1 MAEGWWSDGLPGA
14 RAGPAR
20 VRLPGRGNNRG
31 RTMTFQGWGWQREAS
46 QVGAWVP
53 DAAGGRGATMPRRT
67 SGEPFARVP
76 GAPRTFWA
84 ALWAERRGGREGAL
98 GPGKM
103 QEFEGCDPA
112 RRIHESWRGPPG
124 CKRSLAWK
132 LRRPAPTYPRA
143 AGDAPFVWLS
153 LHTLK
158 IVMGAVK
165 KSTKDPT
172 AVERANLLNMAKLSI
187 KGLIESALSFGRTLD
202 SDYPPLQQ
210 FFVVMEHCL
219 KHGLKVRKSFLSY
232 NKTIWGP
239 LELVEKLYPE
249 AEEIGASVRDLP
261 GLKTP
266 LGRARAWL
274 RLALMQKKMAD
285 YLRCLIIQRDL
296 LSEFYEYH
304 ALMMEEEGA
313 VIVGLLVGL
322 NVIDANL
329 CVKGED
335 LDSQVGVIDFSMYLK
350 NEEDIGN
357 KERNVQIAAILD
369 QKNYVEELNRQ
380 LNSTVSSLHSRVD
393 SLEKSNTKLIE
404 ELAIAKNNII
414 KLQEENH
421 QLRSENKLILMKTQ
435 QHLEVTKVDVETELQ
450 TYKHSR
456 QGLDEM
462 YNEARRQLR
471 DESQLRQ
478 DVENELA
485 VQVSMKHEIELAM
498 KLLEKDIHEKQ
509 DTLIGLRQQLEEVKA
524 INIEMYQK
532 LQGSEDGLK
541 EKNEI
546 IARLEEKTSKITAA
560 MRQLEQRLQQ
570 AEKAQMDTE
579 DEDKKCLQEC
589 QSKFDSL
596 QKQISQKEKQLV
608 QLETDLKIEK
618 EWRQTLQEDLQK
630 EKDTLSHLRN
640 ETQQIISLKKEFLNL
655 QDENQ
660 QLKKIYHEQEQA
672 LQELGNK
679 LSESKLKIEDIKE
692 ANKALQGLVW
702 LKDKEATH
710 CKLCEKEFSL
720 SKRKHHCRNCGEIF
734 CNACSDNEL
743 PLPSSPKPVRVC
755 DSCHALLIQRCSSN
769 LP

>member
-1 MAEGWWSDGLPGA
+1 MLVAGVWDAERAPGSPPGQTA
-14 RAGPAR
+14 ASGRLLGEVLSGR
-20 VRLPGRGNNRG
+20 GGGGRLPG
-31 RTMTFQGWGWQREAS
+31 S
-46 QVGAWVP
+46 SP
-53 DAAGGRGATMPRRT
+53 
-67 SGEPFARVP
+67 
-76 GAPRTFWA
+76 
-84 ALWAERRGGREGAL
+84 
-98 GPGKM
+98 
-103 QEFEGCDPA
+103 PA
-112 RRIHESWRGPPG
+112 
-124 CKRSLAWK
+124 
-132 LRRPAPTYPRA
+132 
-143 AGDAPFVWLS
+143 V
-153 LHTLK
+153 
-158 IVMGAVK
+158 
-165 KSTKDPT
+165 KDPT

-249 AEEIGASVRDLP
+249 AEEIAASVRDLP

-350 NEEDIGN
+350 NEDDIGS

-380 LNSTVSSLHSRVD
+380 LNSTVSSLHARVD

-421 QLRSENKLILMKTQ
+421 QLRSENTLILMKTQ
-435 QHLEVTKVDVETELQ
+435 HHLEVTKVDVEAELQ
-450 TYKHSR
+450 TYRHSR

-471 DESQLRQ
+471 EESQLRQ
-478 DVENELA
+478 DIENELM

-509 DTLIGLRQQLEEVKA
+509 DTLIGLRQQLDEVKA

-532 LQGSEDGLK
+532 LQVSDDAMK

-546 IARLEEKTSKITAA
+546 VSRLEDKTNQITAT
-560 MRQLEQRLQQ
+560 MKQLEQRLQQ
-570 AEKAQMDTE
+570 AEKSQME
-579 DEDKKCLQEC
+579 AENEDKKFKQEC
-589 QSKFDSL
+589 MSKSENL
-596 QKQISQKEKQLV
+596 QKEISRKEKQL
-608 QLETDLKIEK
+608 
-618 EWRQTLQEDLQK
+618 
-630 EKDTLSHLRN
+630 
-640 ETQQIISLKKEFLNL
+640 
-655 QDENQ
+655 
-660 QLKKIYHEQEQA
+660 
-672 LQELGNK
+672 
-679 LSESKLKIEDIKE
+679 SKLKIEDIKE
-692 ANKALQGLVW
+692 ANKALQGQVW

-755 DSCHALLIQRCSSN
+755 DSCHAFLIQRCSSN
-769 LP
+769 MP

>member
-1 MAEGWWSDGLPGA
+1 MLVGVWDAERAPASRGA
-14 RAGPAR
+14 DSRWRA
-20 VRLPGRGNNRG
+20 
-31 RTMTFQGWGWQREAS
+31 
-46 QVGAWVP
+46 
-53 DAAGGRGATMPRRT
+53 AAG
-67 SGEPFARVP
+67 
-76 GAPRTFWA
+76 
-84 ALWAERRGGREGAL
+84 
-98 GPGKM
+98 
-103 QEFEGCDPA
+103 
-112 RRIHESWRGPPG
+112 
-124 CKRSLAWK
+124 
-132 LRRPAPTYPRA
+132 RA
-143 AGDAPFVWLS
+143 V
-153 LHTLK
+153 
-158 IVMGAVK
+158 
-165 KSTKDPT
+165 KDPT

-249 AEEIGASVRDLP
+249 AEEIAASVRDLP

-350 NEEDIGN
+350 NEDDIGS

-380 LNSTVSSLHSRVD
+380 LNSTVSSLHTRVD

-421 QLRSENKLILMKTQ
+421 QLRSENTIILMKTQ
-435 QHLEVTKVDVETELQ
+435 HHLEVTKVDVEAELQ
-450 TYKHSR
+450 TYRHSR

-471 DESQLRQ
+471 EESQLRQ
-478 DVENELA
+478 DIENELM

-509 DTLIGLRQQLEEVKA
+509 DTLIGLRQQLDEVKA

-532 LQGSEDGLK
+532 LQVSEDAMK

-546 IARLEEKTSKITAA
+546 IGRLEDKTNQITAT
-560 MRQLEQRLQQ
+560 MKQLEQRLQQ
-570 AEKAQMDTE
+570 AEKSQVEAE
-579 DEDKKCLQEC
+579 IEDKKFKQDCM
-589 QSKFDSL
+589 SKSENL
-596 QKQISQKEKQLV
+596 QKEISRKEKQLV

-618 EWRQTLQEDLQK
+618 EWRQTLEDDLQK
-630 EKDTLSHLRN
+630 EKETLSHLRV
-640 ETQQIISLKKEFLNL
+640 ETQQIICLKKEFLKL
-655 QDENQ
+655 QDKNR
-660 QLKKIYHEQEQA
+660 QLKKICHDQEEA
-672 LQELGNK
+672 LQELACK

-692 ANKALQGLVW
+692 ANKALQGQVW

-720 SKRKHHCRNCGEIF
+720 SKRKNF
-734 CNACSDNEL
+734 KFDN
-743 PLPSSPKPVRVC
+743 
-755 DSCHALLIQRCSSN
+755 
-769 LP
+769 

>member
-1 MAEGWWSDGLPGA
+1 MLPAGTRWGSGSGARGAGLPFDA
-14 RAGPAR
+14 DALLAPFLPAPSR
-20 VRLPGRGNNRG
+20 LALRLPGRLPAPWAPPSLASSSLPPSPQDGWSRRRG
-31 RTMTFQGWGWQREAS
+31 RWEAWQD
-46 QVGAWVP
+46 G
-53 DAAGGRGATMPRRT
+53 GAT
-67 SGEPFARVP
+67 
-76 GAPRTFWA
+76 
-84 ALWAERRGGREGAL
+84 AE
-98 GPGKM
+98 GPKDRP
-103 QEFEGCDPA
+103 DPPPDPPPDPHQDPHPDPQPPA
-112 RRIHESWRGPPG
+112 GPP
-124 CKRSLAWK
+124 A
-132 LRRPAPTYPRA
+132 
-143 AGDAPFVWLS
+143 
-153 LHTLK
+153 
-158 IVMGAVK
+158 MAV
-165 KSTKDPT
+165 KDPT

-249 AEEIGASVRDLP
+249 AEEIAASVRDLP

-335 LDSQVGVIDFSMYLK
+335 LDSQVGVIDFSLYLK

-380 LNSTVSSLHSRVD
+380 LNTVSSLHARVD

-435 QHLEVTKVDVETELQ
+435 QHLEVTKVDVEAELQ
-450 TYKHSR
+450 TYKQSR

-462 YNEARRQLR
+462 YNDARRQLR
-471 DESQLRQ
+471 EESQLRQ
-478 DVENELA
+478 DVENELM

-546 IARLEEKTSKITAA
+546 IGRLEDKTNQITAA
-560 MRQLEQRLQQ
+560 MKQLEQRLQQ
-570 AEKAQMDTE
+570 AEKAQMEAENE
-579 DEDKKCLQEC
+579 DEKLQQEC
-589 QSKFDSL
+589 LSKSDTL
-596 QKQISQKEKQLV
+596 QKQISQKEKQLAR
-608 QLETDLKIEK
+608 LETDLKIEK
-618 EWRQTLQEDLQK
+618 EWRHTLQDSLQK
-630 EKDTLSHLRN
+630 EKDALSHLRN
-640 ETQQIISLKKEFLNL
+640 ETQQIISLKKEFLSL
-655 QDENQ
+655 QDENHE
-660 QLKKIYHEQEQA
+660 LKKTCHDQEKA
-672 LQELGNK
+672 LQEVASK

-692 ANKALQGLVW
+692 ANKALQGQVW
-702 LKDKEATH
+702 LKDEEATH

-755 DSCHALLIQRCSSN
+755 DSCHALLIQRVFQ
-769 LP
+769 LPQEPVTGI

>member
-1 MAEGWWSDGLPGA
+1 
-14 RAGPAR
+14 
-20 VRLPGRGNNRG
+20 
-31 RTMTFQGWGWQREAS
+31 MTFQVWGWRREDMSRAL
-46 QVGAWVP
+46 AWAP
-53 DAAGGRGATMPRRT
+53 DAED
-67 SGEPFARVP
+67 GEGEQFPC
-76 GAPRTFWA
+76 TILA
-84 ALWAERRGGREGAL
+84 A
-98 GPGKM
+98 
-103 QEFEGCDPA
+103 
-112 RRIHESWRGPPG
+112 
-124 CKRSLAWK
+124 
-132 LRRPAPTYPRA
+132 
-143 AGDAPFVWLS
+143 
-153 LHTLK
+153 
-158 IVMGAVK
+158 
-165 KSTKDPT
+165 KDPT

-261 GLKTP
+261 GLN
-266 LGRARAWL
+266 
-274 RLALMQKKMAD
+274 
-285 YLRCLIIQRDL
+285 
-296 LSEFYEYH
+296 EFYECH

-421 QLRSENKLILMKTQ
+421 QLRNENKLILMKTQ

-450 TYKHSR
+450 TYKQSR

-532 LQGSEDGLK
+532 MQGSEDCLK

-546 IARLEEKTSKITAA
+546 IAQLEEKTNKITAA
-560 MRQLEQRLQQ
+560 MKQLEQRLQQ
-570 AEKAQMDTE
+570 AEKAQMEAE
-579 DEDKKCLQEC
+579 DEDEKYLQEC
-589 QSKFDSL
+589 LNKSDGL
-596 QKQISQKEKQLV
+596 QKQISQKEKQLL

-630 EKDTLSHLRN
+630 EKDVLSHLRN
-640 ETQQIISLKKEFLNL
+640 ETQQITSLKKEFLNI

-660 QLKKIYHEQEQA
+660 QLKRKYRDQEQA

-720 SKRKHHCRNCGEIF
+720 SKRKVRKIGNDSKSFSARQASNFIHIFSLIFFPILLSTTVETVGKFSVMPALTTNCLCLLHQSQYESVIPVMHC
-734 CNACSDNEL
+734 
-743 PLPSSPKPVRVC
+743 
-755 DSCHALLIQRCSSN
+755 
-769 LP
+769 

>member
-1 MAEGWWSDGLPGA
+1 MA
-14 RAGPAR
+14 
-20 VRLPGRGNNRG
+20 V
-31 RTMTFQGWGWQREAS
+31 
-46 QVGAWVP
+46 
-53 DAAGGRGATMPRRT
+53 
-67 SGEPFARVP
+67 
-76 GAPRTFWA
+76 
-84 ALWAERRGGREGAL
+84 
-98 GPGKM
+98 
-103 QEFEGCDPA
+103 
-112 RRIHESWRGPPG
+112 
-124 CKRSLAWK
+124 
-132 LRRPAPTYPRA
+132 
-143 AGDAPFVWLS
+143 
-153 LHTLK
+153 
-158 IVMGAVK
+158 
-165 KSTKDPT
+165 KDPT

-249 AEEIGASVRDLP
+249 AEEIAASVRDLP

-393 SLEKSNTKLIE
+393 SLEKSNTRLIE
-404 ELAIAKNNII
+404 
-414 KLQEENH
+414 
-421 QLRSENKLILMKTQ
+421 
-435 QHLEVTKVDVETELQ
+435 EVTKVDVETELQ
-450 TYKHSR
+450 TYKQSR

-471 DESQLRQ
+471 EESQLRQ
-478 DVENELA
+478 DVENELM

-509 DTLIGLRQQLEEVKA
+509 DTLIGLRQQLEDVKA

-532 LQGSEDGLK
+532 LQGSEEGMK
-541 EKNEI
+541 EKNEMI
-546 IARLEEKTSKITAA
+546 GRLEDKTNRITAA
-560 MRQLEQRLQQ
+560 MKQLEQRLQQ
-570 AEKAQMDTE
+570 AEKAQMEAKNE
-579 DEDKKCLQEC
+579 DEKYEQEC
-589 QSKFDSL
+589 LSQSDSL
-596 QKQISQKEKQLV
+596 QKQISRKETQLA

-630 EKDTLSHLRN
+630 ENDALSHLRN
-640 ETQQIISLKKEFLNL
+640 ETQQIISLKKEFLSL
-655 QDENQ
+655 QNENQ
-660 QLKKIYHEQEQA
+660 QLKKIYRDQEQA
-672 LQELGNK
+672 LQELGSK

-692 ANKALQGLVW
+692 ANKALQGQVW
-702 LKDKEATH
+702 LKDEEATH
-710 CKLCEKEFSL
+710 CKLCETEFSL

-769 LP
+769 VA

>member
-1 MAEGWWSDGLPGA
+1 MNPAAAWMKTFARGSYPLAKPRAQPLGERSVVRPGPGLQLRTLAVSFALLFLLLPVRLDARRPGEGGLVSCGLQAGWPPAPLAAPGDLPGVL
-14 RAGPAR
+14 RP
-20 VRLPGRGNNRG
+20 PG
-31 RTMTFQGWGWQREAS
+31 
-46 QVGAWVP
+46 
-53 DAAGGRGATMPRRT
+53 
-67 SGEPFARVP
+67 
-76 GAPRTFWA
+76 
-84 ALWAERRGGREGAL
+84 ALWAAAGLLVDAVAAAARLKGAVGGAHGV
-98 GPGKM
+98 
-103 QEFEGCDPA
+103 PA
-112 RRIHESWRGPPG
+112 RD
-124 CKRSLAWK
+124 
-132 LRRPAPTYPRA
+132 RA
-143 AGDAPFVWLS
+143 TDA
-153 LHTLK
+153 
-158 IVMGAVK
+158 MA
-165 KSTKDPT
+165 TKDPT

-261 GLKTP
+261 GLN
-266 LGRARAWL
+266 
-274 RLALMQKKMAD
+274 
-285 YLRCLIIQRDL
+285 
-296 LSEFYEYH
+296 EFYEYH

-546 IARLEEKTSKITAA
+546 IARLEEKTNKITAA
-560 MRQLEQRLQQ
+560 MRQLEQ
-570 AEKAQMDTE
+570 
-579 DEDKKCLQEC
+579 
-589 QSKFDSL
+589 
-596 QKQISQKEKQLV
+596 
-608 QLETDLKIEK
+608 
-618 EWRQTLQEDLQK
+618 
-630 EKDTLSHLRN
+630 
-640 ETQQIISLKKEFLNL
+640 
-655 QDENQ
+655 
-660 QLKKIYHEQEQA
+660 
-672 LQELGNK
+672 
-679 LSESKLKIEDIKE
+679 
-692 ANKALQGLVW
+692 
-702 LKDKEATH
+702 
-710 CKLCEKEFSL
+710 
-720 SKRKHHCRNCGEIF
+720 
-734 CNACSDNEL
+734 SDNDL
-743 PLPSSPKPVRVC
+743 LTQTRTIAMSLVKYASSDTQDQYKLVK
-755 DSCHALLIQRCSSN
+755 DISF
-769 LP
+769 

>member
-1 MAEGWWSDGLPGA
+1 MA
-14 RAGPAR
+14 
-20 VRLPGRGNNRG
+20 
-31 RTMTFQGWGWQREAS
+31 
-46 QVGAWVP
+46 
-53 DAAGGRGATMPRRT
+53 
-67 SGEPFARVP
+67 
-76 GAPRTFWA
+76 
-84 ALWAERRGGREGAL
+84 
-98 GPGKM
+98 
-103 QEFEGCDPA
+103 
-112 RRIHESWRGPPG
+112 
-124 CKRSLAWK
+124 
-132 LRRPAPTYPRA
+132 
-143 AGDAPFVWLS
+143 
-153 LHTLK
+153 
-158 IVMGAVK
+158 
-165 KSTKDPT
+165 TKDPT

-435 QHLEVTKVDVETELQ
+435 QNLEVTKVDVETELQ

-509 DTLIGLRQQLEEVKA
+509 DTLIGLRQQLEEVKS

-532 LQGSEDGLK
+532 LQSSEDGLK

-546 IARLEEKTSKITAA
+546 IARLEEKTNKITVA

-570 AEKAQMDTE
+570 AEKAQMEAE
-579 DEDKKCLQEC
+579 DEDKKYLQEC
-589 QSKFDSL
+589 QSKSDSL

-630 EKDTLSHLRN
+630 EKDALSHLRN
-640 ETQQIISLKKEFLNL
+640 ETQQIISLKKEFLNI

-660 QLKKIYHEQEQA
+660 QLKKVHHEQEQA
-672 LQELGNK
+672 LQELGSK
-679 LSESKLKIEDIKE
+679 LSEDWF
-692 ANKALQGLVW
+692 G
-702 LKDKEATH
+702 
-710 CKLCEKEFSL
+710 
-720 SKRKHHCRNCGEIF
+720 
-734 CNACSDNEL
+734 
-743 PLPSSPKPVRVC
+743 
-755 DSCHALLIQRCSSN
+755 
-769 LP
+769 

>member
-1 MAEGWWSDGLPGA
+1 MCEKLT
-14 RAGPAR
+14 
-20 VRLPGRGNNRG
+20 RGVG
-31 RTMTFQGWGWQREAS
+31 
-46 QVGAWVP
+46 QVGRRSVFVNQ
-53 DAAGGRGATMPRRT
+53 GKATNVGFI
-67 SGEPFARVP
+67 GEAKSLCCFQCH
-76 GAPRTFWA
+76 
-84 ALWAERRGGREGAL
+84 ALQMML
-98 GPGKM
+98 HS
-103 QEFEGCDPA
+103 F
-112 RRIHESWRGPPG
+112 
-124 CKRSLAWK
+124 L
-132 LRRPAPTYPRA
+132 
-143 AGDAPFVWLS
+143 VLS
-153 LHTLK
+153 
-158 IVMGAVK
+158 A
-165 KSTKDPT
+165 TKDPT

-357 KERNVQIAAILD
+357 KES
-369 QKNYVEELNRQ
+369 
-380 LNSTVSSLHSRVD
+380 STVSSLHSRVD

-462 YNEARRQLR
+462 YTEARRQLR

-478 DVENELA
+478 DVENELT
-485 VQVSMKHEIELAM
+485 VQVSMKKEIELAM

-546 IARLEEKTSKITAA
+546 IAQLEEKNNKITAA

-570 AEKAQMDTE
+570 AEKAHMEAEAE
-579 DEDKKCLQEC
+579 DEKYLQEC
-589 QSKFDSL
+589 LSKSDSL

-608 QLETDLKIEK
+608 QLETDWKIEK

-630 EKDTLSHLRN
+630 EKDALSHLRN
-640 ETQQIISLKKEFLNL
+640 ETQQIIVLKKEFLSL

-660 QLKKIYHEQEQA
+660 QLKKVYHDQEQA

>member
-1 MAEGWWSDGLPGA
+1 MRSGRLPPPPPAGQTAASGRLLGEVLSGCGGGGCLPGSSP
-14 RAGPAR
+14 PA
-20 VRLPGRGNNRG
+20 V
-31 RTMTFQGWGWQREAS
+31 
-46 QVGAWVP
+46 
-53 DAAGGRGATMPRRT
+53 
-67 SGEPFARVP
+67 
-76 GAPRTFWA
+76 
-84 ALWAERRGGREGAL
+84 
-98 GPGKM
+98 
-103 QEFEGCDPA
+103 
-112 RRIHESWRGPPG
+112 
-124 CKRSLAWK
+124 
-132 LRRPAPTYPRA
+132 
-143 AGDAPFVWLS
+143 
-153 LHTLK
+153 
-158 IVMGAVK
+158 
-165 KSTKDPT
+165 KDPT

-219 KHGLKVRKSFLSY
+219 KHGLKVKKSFLSY

-249 AEEIGASVRDLP
+249 AEEIAASVRDLP

-285 YLRCLIIQRDL
+285 YLRSLIIQRDL

-335 LDSQVGVIDFSMYLK
+335 LDSQVGVIDFSLYLK
-350 NEEDIGN
+350 NEDDIGS

-380 LNSTVSSLHSRVD
+380 LNTVSSLHARVD

-421 QLRSENKLILMKTQ
+421 QLRSENTLILMKTQ
-435 QHLEVTKVDVETELQ
+435 HHLEVTKVDVEAELQ
-450 TYKHSR
+450 TYRHSR

-471 DESQLRQ
+471 EESQLRQ
-478 DVENELA
+478 DIENELM

-509 DTLIGLRQQLEEVKA
+509 DTLIGLRQQLDEVKA

-532 LQGSEDGLK
+532 LQVSEDAMK

-546 IARLEEKTSKITAA
+546 VSRLEDKTNQITAT
-560 MRQLEQRLQQ
+560 MKQLEQRLQQ
-570 AEKAQMDTE
+570 AEKSQME
-579 DEDKKCLQEC
+579 AENEDKKFKQEC
-589 QSKFDSL
+589 MSKSENL
-596 QKQISQKEKQLV
+596 QKEISRKEKQLF

-618 EWRQTLQEDLQK
+618 EWRQTLEDDLQK
-630 EKDTLSHLRN
+630 EKETLSHLRV
-640 ETQQIISLKKEFLNL
+640 ETQQIICLKKEFLKL
-655 QDENQ
+655 QDKNR
-660 QLKKIYHEQEQA
+660 QLKKICHDQEEA
-672 LQELGNK
+672 LQELACK

-692 ANKALQGLVW
+692 ANKALQGQVW

-755 DSCHALLIQRCSSN
+755 DSCHAFLIQRCSSN
-769 LP
+769 MP

>member
-1 MAEGWWSDGLPGA
+1 
-14 RAGPAR
+14 
-20 VRLPGRGNNRG
+20 
-31 RTMTFQGWGWQREAS
+31 MTFQVWGWRREDAS
-46 QVGAWVP
+46 QVLAWVP
-53 DAAGGRGATMPRRT
+53 DAEGGR
-67 SGEPFARVP
+67 
-76 GAPRTFWA
+76 
-84 ALWAERRGGREGAL
+84 RGVLTR
-98 GPGKM
+98 
-103 QEFEGCDPA
+103 
-112 RRIHESWRGPPG
+112 
-124 CKRSLAWK
+124 RSLA
-132 LRRPAPTYPRA
+132 
-143 AGDAPFVWLS
+143 
-153 LHTLK
+153 
-158 IVMGAVK
+158 
-165 KSTKDPT
+165 TKDPT

-478 DVENELA
+478 
-485 VQVSMKHEIELAM
+485 
-498 KLLEKDIHEKQ
+498 
-509 DTLIGLRQQLEEVKA
+509 
-524 INIEMYQK
+524 
-532 LQGSEDGLK
+532 GSEDGLK

-546 IARLEEKTSKITAA
+546 IARLEEKTNKITAA

-570 AEKAQMDTE
+570 AEKAQMEAE
-579 DEDKKCLQEC
+579 DEDEKYLQEC
-589 QSKFDSL
+589 LSKSDSL

-630 EKDTLSHLRN
+630 EKDALSHLRN

>member
-1 MAEGWWSDGLPGA
+1 MASQSREWWAEDWGEERCGIRSREPVPRGLRAGWGTE
-14 RAGPAR
+14 RAGPPLGTAGECWRLAPPTTAAAQAAVLGCRLQVVMNTLKKGILPIMKRQVVWAR
-20 VRLPGRGNNRG
+20 
-31 RTMTFQGWGWQREAS
+31 GWVEES
-46 QVGAWVP
+46 HL
-53 DAAGGRGATMPRRT
+53 D
-67 SGEPFARVP
+67 GEWRKKM
-76 GAPRTFWA
+76 WA
-84 ALWAERRGGREGAL
+84 
-98 GPGKM
+98 
-103 QEFEGCDPA
+103 D
-112 RRIHESWRGPPG
+112 PG
-124 CKRSLAWK
+124 CFR
-132 LRRPAPTYPRA
+132 LRRMSAYLAEMQTITEA
-143 AGDAPFVWLS
+143 
-153 LHTLK
+153 
-158 IVMGAVK
+158 
-165 KSTKDPT
+165 TKDPT

-285 YLRCLIIQRDL
+285 YLRCLIIQREL

-350 NEEDIGN
+350 NEEEIGN

-421 QLRSENKLILMKTQ
+421 QLRSENELILMRTR

-462 YNEARRQLR
+462 YDDARRQLR

-478 DVENELA
+478 DVENELS
-485 VQVSMKHEIELAM
+485 VQVGMKHEIELAM

-546 IARLEEKTSKITAA
+546 IARLEEKTNKITTA
-560 MRQLEQRLQQ
+560 MRQLEQ
-570 AEKAQMDTE
+570 
-579 DEDKKCLQEC
+579 
-589 QSKFDSL
+589 
-596 QKQISQKEKQLV
+596 
-608 QLETDLKIEK
+608 
-618 EWRQTLQEDLQK
+618 
-630 EKDTLSHLRN
+630 
-640 ETQQIISLKKEFLNL
+640 
-655 QDENQ
+655 
-660 QLKKIYHEQEQA
+660 
-672 LQELGNK
+672 
-679 LSESKLKIEDIKE
+679 
-692 ANKALQGLVW
+692 
-702 LKDKEATH
+702 
-710 CKLCEKEFSL
+710 
-720 SKRKHHCRNCGEIF
+720 
-734 CNACSDNEL
+734 SDNDL
-743 PLPSSPKPVRVC
+743 LTQTRTIAVSLVKSASSDPQDQYKLVK
-755 DSCHALLIQRCSSN
+755 DISF
-769 LP
+769 

>member
-1 MAEGWWSDGLPGA
+1 
-14 RAGPAR
+14 
-20 VRLPGRGNNRG
+20 
-31 RTMTFQGWGWQREAS
+31 
-46 QVGAWVP
+46 
-53 DAAGGRGATMPRRT
+53 
-67 SGEPFARVP
+67 
-76 GAPRTFWA
+76 
-84 ALWAERRGGREGAL
+84 
-98 GPGKM
+98 
-103 QEFEGCDPA
+103 
-112 RRIHESWRGPPG
+112 
-124 CKRSLAWK
+124 
-132 LRRPAPTYPRA
+132 
-143 AGDAPFVWLS
+143 
-153 LHTLK
+153 
-158 IVMGAVK
+158 
-165 KSTKDPT
+165 TKDPT

-219 KHGLKVRKSFLSY
+219 KHGLKGIRKSFLSY

-261 GLKTP
+261 GLN
-266 LGRARAWL
+266 
-274 RLALMQKKMAD
+274 
-285 YLRCLIIQRDL
+285 
-296 LSEFYEYH
+296 EFYEYH

-350 NEEDIGN
+350 SEEDIGN

-380 LNSTVSSLHSRVD
+380 L
-393 SLEKSNTKLIE
+393 KL
-404 ELAIAKNNII
+404 LLLSIAKNNII

-421 QLRSENKLILMKTQ
+421 QLRSENNLILRKTQ

-462 YNEARRQLR
+462 YNDARRQLR
-471 DESQLRQ
+471 DEAQLRQ
-478 DVENELA
+478 DVENELS

-546 IARLEEKTSKITAA
+546 IARLEEKTNKITTA
-560 MRQLEQRLQQ
+560 MKQLEQSDSDLLTQTRTIAMSLVKC
-570 AEKAQMDTE
+570 AGSDTQ
-579 DEDKKCLQEC
+579 DQYKLVKD
-589 QSKFDSL
+589 
-596 QKQISQKEKQLV
+596 IS
-608 QLETDLKIEK
+608 
-618 EWRQTLQEDLQK
+618 
-630 EKDTLSHLRN
+630 
-640 ETQQIISLKKEFLNL
+640 F
-655 QDENQ
+655 
-660 QLKKIYHEQEQA
+660 
-672 LQELGNK
+672 
-679 LSESKLKIEDIKE
+679 
-692 ANKALQGLVW
+692 
-702 LKDKEATH
+702 
-710 CKLCEKEFSL
+710 
-720 SKRKHHCRNCGEIF
+720 
-734 CNACSDNEL
+734 
-743 PLPSSPKPVRVC
+743 
-755 DSCHALLIQRCSSN
+755 
-769 LP
+769 

>member
-1 MAEGWWSDGLPGA
+1 MSAGSWSDGFQEGRTG
-14 RAGPAR
+14 RAGM
-20 VRLPGRGNNRG
+20 RLWGREKSRG
-31 RTMTFQGWGWQREAS
+31 EAMTFQVWGWRREDVSRAS
-46 QVGAWVP
+46 AWAP
-53 DAAGGRGATMPRRT
+53 DAEGGRG
-67 SGEPFARVP
+67 
-76 GAPRTFWA
+76 GAKPRTTQA
-84 ALWAERRGGREGAL
+84 A
-98 GPGKM
+98 
-103 QEFEGCDPA
+103 
-112 RRIHESWRGPPG
+112 
-124 CKRSLAWK
+124 
-132 LRRPAPTYPRA
+132 
-143 AGDAPFVWLS
+143 
-153 LHTLK
+153 
-158 IVMGAVK
+158 
-165 KSTKDPT
+165 KDPT

-261 GLKTP
+261 GLN
-266 LGRARAWL
+266 
-274 RLALMQKKMAD
+274 
-285 YLRCLIIQRDL
+285 
-296 LSEFYEYH
+296 EFYEYN

-462 YNEARRQLR
+462 YNEARKQLR

-532 LQGSEDGLK
+532 MQGSEDCLK

-546 IARLEEKTSKITAA
+546 IAQLEEKTNKITAA

-570 AEKAQMDTE
+570 AEKAQMEAE
-579 DEDKKCLQEC
+579 DEDEKYLQEC
-589 QSKFDSL
+589 LSKSDSL

-630 EKDTLSHLRN
+630 EKDVLSHLRN
-640 ETQQIISLKKEFLNL
+640 ETQQITSLKKEFLNL

-660 QLKKIYHEQEQA
+660 LLKRKYHDQEQA
-672 LQELGNK
+672 LQELGSK

>member
-1 MAEGWWSDGLPGA
+1 MGEGASAPRWRGAASRGGGRSRSGSPGA
-14 RAGPAR
+14 A
-20 VRLPGRGNNRG
+20 
-31 RTMTFQGWGWQREAS
+31 
-46 QVGAWVP
+46 VGSRW
-53 DAAGGRGATMPRRT
+53 
-67 SGEPFARVP
+67 
-76 GAPRTFWA
+76 
-84 ALWAERRGGREGAL
+84 
-98 GPGKM
+98 
-103 QEFEGCDPA
+103 
-112 RRIHESWRGPPG
+112 
-124 CKRSLAWK
+124 
-132 LRRPAPTYPRA
+132 
-143 AGDAPFVWLS
+143 
-153 LHTLK
+153 
-158 IVMGAVK
+158 GAV
-165 KSTKDPT
+165 KDPT

-249 AEEIGASVRDLP
+249 AEEIAASVRDLP

-350 NEEDIGN
+350 NEDDIGS

-380 LNSTVSSLHSRVD
+380 LNSTVSSLHARVD

-421 QLRSENKLILMKTQ
+421 QLRSENTLILMKTQ
-435 QHLEVTKVDVETELQ
+435 HHLEVTKVDVEAELQ
-450 TYKHSR
+450 TYRHSR

-471 DESQLRQ
+471 EESQLRQ
-478 DVENELA
+478 DIENELM

-509 DTLIGLRQQLEEVKA
+509 DTLIGLRQQLDEVKA

-532 LQGSEDGLK
+532 LQVSDDAMK

-546 IARLEEKTSKITAA
+546 VSRLEDKTNQITAT
-560 MRQLEQRLQQ
+560 MKQLEQRLQQ
-570 AEKAQMDTE
+570 AEKSQME
-579 DEDKKCLQEC
+579 AENEDKKFKQEC
-589 QSKFDSL
+589 MSKSENL
-596 QKQISQKEKQLV
+596 QKEISRKEKQLV

-618 EWRQTLQEDLQK
+618 EWRQTLEDDLQK
-630 EKDTLSHLRN
+630 EKETLSHLRV
-640 ETQQIISLKKEFLNL
+640 ETQQIICLKKEFLKL
-655 QDENQ
+655 QDKNR
-660 QLKKIYHEQEQA
+660 QLKKICHDQEEA
-672 LQELGNK
+672 LQELACK

-692 ANKALQGLVW
+692 ANKALQGQVW

-755 DSCHALLIQRCSSN
+755 DSCHAFLIQRCSSN
-769 LP
+769 MP

>member
-1 MAEGWWSDGLPGA
+1 MLVGVWDAERAPASRGA
-14 RAGPAR
+14 DSRWRA
-20 VRLPGRGNNRG
+20 
-31 RTMTFQGWGWQREAS
+31 
-46 QVGAWVP
+46 
-53 DAAGGRGATMPRRT
+53 AAG
-67 SGEPFARVP
+67 
-76 GAPRTFWA
+76 
-84 ALWAERRGGREGAL
+84 
-98 GPGKM
+98 
-103 QEFEGCDPA
+103 
-112 RRIHESWRGPPG
+112 
-124 CKRSLAWK
+124 
-132 LRRPAPTYPRA
+132 RA
-143 AGDAPFVWLS
+143 V
-153 LHTLK
+153 
-158 IVMGAVK
+158 
-165 KSTKDPT
+165 KDPT

-249 AEEIGASVRDLP
+249 AEEIAASVRDLP

-350 NEEDIGN
+350 NEDDIGS

-380 LNSTVSSLHSRVD
+380 LNTVSSLHTRVD

-421 QLRSENKLILMKTQ
+421 QLRSENTIILMKTQ
-435 QHLEVTKVDVETELQ
+435 HHLEVTKVDVEAELQ
-450 TYKHSR
+450 TYRHSR

-471 DESQLRQ
+471 EESQLRQ
-478 DVENELA
+478 DIENELM

-509 DTLIGLRQQLEEVKA
+509 DTLIGLRQQLDEVKA

-532 LQGSEDGLK
+532 LQVSEDAMK

-546 IARLEEKTSKITAA
+546 IGRLEDKTNQITAT
-560 MRQLEQRLQQ
+560 MKQLEQRLQQ
-570 AEKAQMDTE
+570 AEKSQVEAE
-579 DEDKKCLQEC
+579 IEDKKFKQDCM
-589 QSKFDSL
+589 SKSENL
-596 QKQISQKEKQLV
+596 QKEISRKEKQLV

-618 EWRQTLQEDLQK
+618 EWRQTLEDDLQK
-630 EKDTLSHLRN
+630 EKETLSHLRV
-640 ETQQIISLKKEFLNL
+640 ETQQIICLKKEFLKL
-655 QDENQ
+655 QDKNR
-660 QLKKIYHEQEQA
+660 QLKKICHDQEEA
-672 LQELGNK
+672 LQELACK

-692 ANKALQGLVW
+692 ANKALQGQVW

-755 DSCHALLIQRCSSN
+755 DSCHAFLIQRCSSN
-769 LP
+769 MP

>member
-1 MAEGWWSDGLPGA
+1 MLVAGVWDAERAPAPPPPGQTA
-14 RAGPAR
+14 ASG
-20 VRLPGRGNNRG
+20 RLPG
-31 RTMTFQGWGWQREAS
+31 E
-46 QVGAWVP
+46 VLC
-53 DAAGGRGATMPRRT
+53 GRGG
-67 SGEPFARVP
+67 SGRLP
-76 GAPRTFWA
+76 GSSP
-84 ALWAERRGGREGAL
+84 
-98 GPGKM
+98 
-103 QEFEGCDPA
+103 PA
-112 RRIHESWRGPPG
+112 
-124 CKRSLAWK
+124 
-132 LRRPAPTYPRA
+132 
-143 AGDAPFVWLS
+143 V
-153 LHTLK
+153 
-158 IVMGAVK
+158 
-165 KSTKDPT
+165 KDPT

-249 AEEIGASVRDLP
+249 AEEIAASVRDLP

-350 NEEDIGN
+350 NEDDIGS

-380 LNSTVSSLHSRVD
+380 LNSTVSSLHARVD

-421 QLRSENKLILMKTQ
+421 QLRSENTLILMKTQ
-435 QHLEVTKVDVETELQ
+435 HHLEVTKVDVEAELQ
-450 TYKHSR
+450 TYRHSR

-471 DESQLRQ
+471 EESQLRQ
-478 DVENELA
+478 DIENELM

-509 DTLIGLRQQLEEVKA
+509 DTLIGLRQQLDEVKA

-532 LQGSEDGLK
+532 LQVSDDAMK

-546 IARLEEKTSKITAA
+546 VSRLEDKTNQITAT
-560 MRQLEQRLQQ
+560 MKQLEQSDKDLLTQTRTI
-570 AEKAQMDTE
+570 AMSFVKCASNEAQHQYKLVKD
-579 DEDKKCLQEC
+579 
-589 QSKFDSL
+589 
-596 QKQISQKEKQLV
+596 IS
-608 QLETDLKIEK
+608 
-618 EWRQTLQEDLQK
+618 
-630 EKDTLSHLRN
+630 
-640 ETQQIISLKKEFLNL
+640 F
-655 QDENQ
+655 
-660 QLKKIYHEQEQA
+660 
-672 LQELGNK
+672 
-679 LSESKLKIEDIKE
+679 
-692 ANKALQGLVW
+692 
-702 LKDKEATH
+702 
-710 CKLCEKEFSL
+710 
-720 SKRKHHCRNCGEIF
+720 
-734 CNACSDNEL
+734 
-743 PLPSSPKPVRVC
+743 
-755 DSCHALLIQRCSSN
+755 
-769 LP
+769 

>member
-1 MAEGWWSDGLPGA
+1 MA
-14 RAGPAR
+14 
-20 VRLPGRGNNRG
+20 
-31 RTMTFQGWGWQREAS
+31 
-46 QVGAWVP
+46 
-53 DAAGGRGATMPRRT
+53 
-67 SGEPFARVP
+67 
-76 GAPRTFWA
+76 
-84 ALWAERRGGREGAL
+84 
-98 GPGKM
+98 
-103 QEFEGCDPA
+103 
-112 RRIHESWRGPPG
+112 
-124 CKRSLAWK
+124 
-132 LRRPAPTYPRA
+132 
-143 AGDAPFVWLS
+143 
-153 LHTLK
+153 
-158 IVMGAVK
+158 
-165 KSTKDPT
+165 TKDPT

-261 GLKTP
+261 GLN
-266 LGRARAWL
+266 
-274 RLALMQKKMAD
+274 
-285 YLRCLIIQRDL
+285 
-296 LSEFYEYH
+296 EFYEYH

-350 NEEDIGN
+350 NEDEIGN

-462 YNEARRQLR
+462 YNEARKQLR

-532 LQGSEDGLK
+532 LQGSEDSLK
-541 EKNEI
+541 EKNEL
-546 IARLEEKTSKITAA
+546 IARLEEKTSKITVA
-560 MRQLEQRLQQ
+560 MRQLEQ
-570 AEKAQMDTE
+570 
-579 DEDKKCLQEC
+579 
-589 QSKFDSL
+589 
-596 QKQISQKEKQLV
+596 
-608 QLETDLKIEK
+608 
-618 EWRQTLQEDLQK
+618 
-630 EKDTLSHLRN
+630 
-640 ETQQIISLKKEFLNL
+640 
-655 QDENQ
+655 
-660 QLKKIYHEQEQA
+660 
-672 LQELGNK
+672 
-679 LSESKLKIEDIKE
+679 
-692 ANKALQGLVW
+692 
-702 LKDKEATH
+702 
-710 CKLCEKEFSL
+710 
-720 SKRKHHCRNCGEIF
+720 
-734 CNACSDNEL
+734 SDNDL
-743 PLPSSPKPVRVC
+743 LTQTRTIAMSLVKSASSDTQDQYKLVK
-755 DSCHALLIQRCSSN
+755 DISF
-769 LP
+769 

>member
-1 MAEGWWSDGLPGA
+1 MAEGSRSDGFQGAKTGPPGGPLPD
-14 RAGPAR
+14 RWNS
-20 VRLPGRGNNRG
+20 RGWA
-31 RTMTFQGWGWQREAS
+31 MTFQVWGWRREDAS
-46 QVGAWVP
+46 QVLAWVP
-53 DAAGGRGATMPRRT
+53 DAEGGRGAAMPRRT
-67 SGEPFARVP
+67 
-76 GAPRTFWA
+76 
-84 ALWAERRGGREGAL
+84 
-98 GPGKM
+98 
-103 QEFEGCDPA
+103 PA
-112 RRIHESWRGPPG
+112 
-124 CKRSLAWK
+124 
-132 LRRPAPTYPRA
+132 
-143 AGDAPFVWLS
+143 
-153 LHTLK
+153 
-158 IVMGAVK
+158 
-165 KSTKDPT
+165 TKDPT

-261 GLKTP
+261 GLN
-266 LGRARAWL
+266 
-274 RLALMQKKMAD
+274 
-285 YLRCLIIQRDL
+285 
-296 LSEFYEYH
+296 EFYEYH

-546 IARLEEKTSKITAA
+546 IVRLEEKTNKITAA

-570 AEKAQMDTE
+570 AEKAQMEAE
-579 DEDKKCLQEC
+579 DEDKKYLQEC
-589 QSKFDSL
+589 QSKSDNL

-630 EKDTLSHLRN
+630 EKDALSHLRN
-640 ETQQIISLKKEFLNL
+640 ETQQIISLKKEFLNI

-672 LQELGNK
+672 LEELGNK

>member
-1 MAEGWWSDGLPGA
+1 MA
-14 RAGPAR
+14 
-20 VRLPGRGNNRG
+20 
-31 RTMTFQGWGWQREAS
+31 
-46 QVGAWVP
+46 
-53 DAAGGRGATMPRRT
+53 
-67 SGEPFARVP
+67 
-76 GAPRTFWA
+76 
-84 ALWAERRGGREGAL
+84 
-98 GPGKM
+98 
-103 QEFEGCDPA
+103 
-112 RRIHESWRGPPG
+112 
-124 CKRSLAWK
+124 
-132 LRRPAPTYPRA
+132 
-143 AGDAPFVWLS
+143 
-153 LHTLK
+153 
-158 IVMGAVK
+158 
-165 KSTKDPT
+165 TKDPT

-285 YLRCLIIQRDL
+285 YLRCLIIQREL

-350 NEEDIGN
+350 NEEEIGN

-421 QLRSENKLILMKTQ
+421 QLRSENELILMRTR

-462 YNEARRQLR
+462 YDDARRQLR

-478 DVENELA
+478 DVENELS
-485 VQVSMKHEIELAM
+485 VQVGMKHEIELAM

-546 IARLEEKTSKITAA
+546 IARLEEKTNKITTA

-570 AEKAQMDTE
+570 AEKAQMEAE
-579 DEDKKCLQEC
+579 DEDEKYAQEC
-589 QSKFDSL
+589 LSKSDSL
-596 QKQISQKEKQLV
+596 QRQISQKE
-608 QLETDLKIEK
+608 
-618 EWRQTLQEDLQK
+618 
-630 EKDTLSHLRN
+630 
-640 ETQQIISLKKEFLNL
+640 
-655 QDENQ
+655 Q
-660 QLKKIYHEQEQA
+660 QLSFLTSRMKI
-672 LQELGNK
+672 
-679 LSESKLKIEDIKE
+679 
-692 ANKALQGLVW
+692 
-702 LKDKEATH
+702 
-710 CKLCEKEFSL
+710 
-720 SKRKHHCRNCGEIF
+720 
-734 CNACSDNEL
+734 
-743 PLPSSPKPVRVC
+743 SS
-755 DSCHALLIQRCSSN
+755 
-769 LP
+769 